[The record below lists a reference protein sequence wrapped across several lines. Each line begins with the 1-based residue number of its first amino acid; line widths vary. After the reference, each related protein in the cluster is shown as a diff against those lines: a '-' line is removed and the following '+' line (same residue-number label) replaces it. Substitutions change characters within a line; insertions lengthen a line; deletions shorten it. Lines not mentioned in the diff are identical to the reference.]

1 MGICMTASIYNSQ
14 RLATAYAFHR
24 PPVHRGIIAAL
35 SKNIQFAHR
44 PVRALDIGCGAGLS
58 TAALEPLADFVVG
71 LEPAEAMLAHRRS
84 VAANASFVVG
94 QAEQL
99 PFAEQSF
106 DLMTAAG
113 ALNYA
118 DLNRFLPE
126 AARVLKPDGVLV
138 IYDFSAGRRLRGD
151 QRLERWF
158 VEFKRRWVSPPGYAL
173 DVQRLSYQNYGLRLT
188 AYEEF
193 EVAVPMTLSSYLL
206 YAMSE
211 TSVEQAIARGESEDS
226 IREWCRATLAEIFD
240 DNQQEVLFDAY
251 VACVVVATITMT
263 AT

>member
-1 MGICMTASIYNSQ
+1 MTASIYNSE

-24 PPVHRGIIAAL
+24 PPVHHGIIAAL
-35 SKNIQFAHR
+35 GKRLQFAGR

-58 TAALEPLADFVVG
+58 TAALEPLADFAVG
-71 LEPAEAMLAHRRS
+71 LEPVEAMLTHRRS
-84 VAANASFVVG
+84 VAPHAGFVVG

-126 AARVLKPDGVLV
+126 AARVLMPDGVLV
-138 IYDFSAGRRLRGD
+138 IYDFSEGRRLRDD
-151 QRLERWF
+151 QRLENWYA
-158 VEFKRRWVSPPGYAL
+158 EFKRRWVSPPGYAM
-173 DVQRLSYQNYGLRLT
+173 DVQRLNYQTYGLQLT
-188 AYEEF
+188 AYEEL
-193 EVAVPMTLSSYLL
+193 EVAVPMTLPSYLL

-211 TSVEQAIARGESEDS
+211 TSIEQAIARGESEAA
-226 IREWCRATLAEIFD
+226 IREWCQATLAEIFND
-240 DNQQEVLFDAY
+240 DSREVLFDAY
-251 VACVVVATITMT
+251 FACVRQA
-263 AT
+263 AEA